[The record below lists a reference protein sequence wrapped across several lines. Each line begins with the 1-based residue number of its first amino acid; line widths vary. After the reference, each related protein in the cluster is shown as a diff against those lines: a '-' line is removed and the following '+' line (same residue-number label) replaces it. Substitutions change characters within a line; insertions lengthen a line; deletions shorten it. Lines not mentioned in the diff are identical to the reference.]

1 MLKNKK
7 HGHKRSGTV
16 SWVLATQGKKKERV
30 PCLPGEQGGHH
41 SNGVQRSFKFRE
53 ICLLGLISPRIPGHA
68 YRSSGPA
75 KVDLSRFNSDLYK
88 RIISSSSEAAQLA
101 FRKRGLELSRIK
113 SCQKRFGQAQ
123 LNFPQKDNP
132 IQMSRVTLMFSKI
145 LGLSRLKKNLK
156 KMERSRPKSNIQNK
170 DADGDHFSVVKIDNI
185 RFEGWS
191 VPSQFPFQITFDL
204 MKSTERRAERNPN
217 AKGKR
222 SFVPKI

>member
-1 MLKNKK
+1 MW
-7 HGHKRSGTV
+7 SV
-16 SWVLATQGKKKERV
+16 VFATQGKKKERV

-68 YRSSGPA
+68 YCSSGPA

-132 IQMSRVTLMFSKI
+132 IQMSRVTLLFGKIFS
-145 LGLSRLKKNLK
+145 LSRLQKKFK
-156 KMERSRPKSNIQNK
+156 KKWRGAGPSRISSIKMQM
-170 DADGDHFSVVKIDNI
+170 VT
-185 RFEGWS
+185 
-191 VPSQFPFQITFDL
+191 TFL
-204 MKSTERRAERNPN
+204 
-217 AKGKR
+217 
-222 SFVPKI
+222 